1 VDHLQRVKREFARQ
15 ADTFAAATA
24 ITDEELTRRF
34 SEAIGRNGAG
44 EILDVACGPGIVS
57 AALAKA
63 ARAVVAFD
71 LTPEMLAKA
80 RDRCGQAG
88 LTNVTFQEGSATDL
102 PFAPESF
109 DGVVTRLAIHHFGDP
124 GRAFAEMFRVL
135 RPGGTLVVADV
146 VSAEDADA
154 AALQNAIEVLRDP
167 SHVRMLPRSELV
179 ALIERAGFHI
189 GQESTWD
196 KTREFE
202 EWMGIVND
210 PERVAP
216 LRIVVRALARVGE
229 SAGMGLSLADGKIV
243 FFHRWCMI
251 AATKPAGQVT

>member
-1 VDHLQRVKREFARQ
+1 
-15 ADTFAAATA
+15 
-24 ITDEELTRRF
+24 
-34 SEAIGRNGAG
+34 
-44 EILDVACGPGIVS
+44 
-57 AALAKA
+57 
-63 ARAVVAFD
+63 
-71 LTPEMLAKA
+71 
-80 RDRCGQAG
+80 
-88 LTNVTFQEGSATDL
+88 VTLQEGSATEL

-124 GRAFAEMFRVL
+124 RRAFAEMFRVL

-154 AALQNAIEVLRDP
+154 AALQNAIEILRDP
-167 SHVRMLPRSELV
+167 SHMRMLPRSELV
-179 ALIERAGFHI
+179 ALIAGAGFHI

-196 KTREFE
+196 KAREFE

-216 LRIVVRALARVGE
+216 LRIVVRALARAGE
-229 SAGMGLSLADGKIV
+229 SAGMGLSLADGKIR

-251 AATKPAGQVT
+251 AATRPAG

>member
-1 VDHLQRVKREFARQ
+1 
-15 ADTFAAATA
+15 
-24 ITDEELTRRF
+24 
-34 SEAIGRNGAG
+34 
-44 EILDVACGPGIVS
+44 
-57 AALAKA
+57 KA
-63 ARAVVAFD
+63 AHAVVAFD

-80 RDRCGQAG
+80 RDRCAQAG

-109 DGVVTRLAIHHFGDP
+109 DGLVTRLAIHHLGDP
-124 GRAFAEMFRVL
+124 RRAFAEMFRVL
-135 RPGGTLVVADV
+135 RPGGPL

-179 ALIERAGFHI
+179 ALIEGAGFHI

-229 SAGMGLSLADGKIV
+229 
-243 FFHRWCMI
+243 
-251 AATKPAGQVT
+251 